1 VLSVLLTNI
10 EIVSK
15 EDVLASWGK
24 AEAIM
29 GSVDVDDVPFIA
41 ASLSRSCDG
50 IWSDDEHLKGQGLF
64 EGVDDARNGPEGFF
78 LMKLLG
84 GSLVWCSPSM
94 L

>member
-1 VLSVLLTNI
+1 MLSVLLTNI

-50 IWSDDEHLKGQGLF
+50 IWSDDEHLKGQGS
-64 EGVDDARNGPEGFF
+64 VR
-78 LMKLLG
+78 
-84 GSLVWCSPSM
+84 VWTTLERVQRDSSS
-94 L
+94 

>member
-1 VLSVLLTNI
+1 MLSVLLTNI

-24 AEAIM
+24 AEVIM

-64 EGVDDARNGPEGFF
+64 EGVDNARNGPRD
-78 LMKLLG
+78 
-84 GSLVWCSPSM
+84 SSS
-94 L
+94 